1 VRYTPQAWGLK
12 LEAQV
17 SGIPV
22 GTRCELLVMNSRGQ
36 RVPAGSWTI
45 APREEL
51 AWYPASS
58 SVRASAAASFVVTTA
73 GRALVSARE
82 RW

>member
-1 VRYTPQAWGLK
+1 MK

-45 APREEL
+45 AYRQGR

-73 GRALVSARE
+73 GKALVSARE
-82 RW
+82 R